1 MIIVRYKDGR
11 SKKYGILEGE
21 TILEIAGKPYNRIKK
36 TGVRKKLK
44 NVKLLAPCEPSKI
57 LAIGINYKDHA
68 AEMGHELPEE
78 PVIFMKASTAVIA
91 HEDKIVYPPLSKRVD
106 YESELAVVIKK
117 KGKNIPREEAF
128 NYVLGYTCLNDVT
141 ARDLQRKD
149 GQWIRGKSFDTF
161 CPIGPSIVTD
171 IDISNLSIQAYLN
184 GERRQNSNTK
194 HLIFTVDDLI
204 YRISQVMTLL
214 PGDVITTGTSSGVGP
229 MKPGDK
235 VEIVVEKIGTLRN
248 YVV

>member
-21 TILEIAGKPYNRIKK
+21 TILEIAEKPYNRIKK

-78 PVIFMKASTAVIA
+78 PVIFMKAPTAVIA

-161 CPIGPSIVTD
+161 CPIGPWIVTD